1 MADRDDASPRD
12 LIAAAMP
19 APLLLQPGTLWPAT
33 VERTRCAL
41 ASGALQPIAAEQ
53 RFIDDAGVRF
63 AIRKAET
70 LARRDAVGQRRQ
82 RDDDAPRNP
91 FLPCE
96 QALLVAPISPSHV
109 ALLNKF
115 NVIDHHLLIV
125 TRRFEHQ
132 ETLLTPDDFI
142 ALAACLREFDAL
154 AFYNAGPA
162 AGASQA
168 HKHLQL
174 VPLPLGGSSAGVP
187 IEPLFDS
194 LRGRRGPCT
203 VPGFEF
209 RHALSWLNE
218 ELPNDA
224 AAAGDS
230 LHTLY
235 RVLLAAAGLRGVD
248 THGEDR
254 QSAPY
259 NLLVTRRWMLLVPR
273 SRECFGTLSINA
285 LGYAGSLFVRGD
297 DEFETLRRAGPLS
310 VLRAVAVR

>member
-1 MADRDDASPRD
+1 MAERDDASHRD
-12 LIAAAMP
+12 LIATAMP

-41 ASGALQPIAAEQ
+41 ASGALQPIAAESW
-53 RFIDDAGVRF
+53 FIDDAGVRF
-63 AIRKAET
+63 AIRKAENLVRKDT
-70 LARRDAVGQRRQ
+70 ARRQ
-82 RDDDAPRNP
+82 RQHDDDAPRNP

-96 QALLVAPISPSHV
+96 QALVVAPISPSHV
-109 ALLNKF
+109 AVLNKF

-162 AGASQA
+162 AGASQS

-174 VPLPLGGSSAGVP
+174 VPLPLGGGTDGVP
-187 IEPLFDS
+187 IES
-194 LRGRRGPCT
+194 LLDAVRGEGGVRT
-203 VPGFEF
+203 VPGFAF
-209 RHALSWLNE
+209 RHAFARLDERS
-218 ELPNDA
+218 PVDA
-224 AAAGDS
+224 MATADV
-230 LHTLY
+230 LRTLY
-235 RVLLAAAGLRGVD
+235 RALLAAAGLRGID
-248 THGEDR
+248 TNGEER

-285 LGYAGSLFVRGD
+285 LGYAGSLFVRD
-297 DEFETLRRAGPLS
+297 EAEFETLRRAGPLS
-310 VLRAVAVR
+310 VLREVAVR

>member
-1 MADRDDASPRD
+1 
-12 LIAAAMP
+12 MP
-19 APLLLQPGTLWPAT
+19 APLLLQPGTLWSAT

-41 ASGALQPIAAEQ
+41 ASGALRPIATEQ
-53 RFIDDAGVRF
+53 RFIDDAGIRF
-63 AIRKAET
+63 AIRKAES
-70 LARRDAVGQRRQ
+70 LARKDAVTRQ
-82 RDDDAPRNP
+82 RKEGVPRNP

-132 ETLLTPDDFI
+132 ETLLTHEDFV

-154 AFYNAGPA
+154 AFYNAGAA

-174 VPLPLGGSSAGVP
+174 VPLPLGGGSARVP
-187 IEPLFDS
+187 IEPLLDVA
-194 LRGRRGPCT
+194 RGASGVCT
-203 VPGFEF
+203 LPGFEF
-209 RHALSWLNE
+209 RHAFSWLDE
-218 ELPNDA
+218 GLPNDA

-230 LHTLY
+230 LRTLY
-235 RVLLAAAGLRGVD
+235 SALLAAAGLRGVD
-248 THGEDR
+248 TNGEER

-259 NLLVTRRWMLLVPR
+259 NLLVTRCWMLLVAR
-273 SRECFGTLSINA
+273 SRDCYGTLSINA
-285 LGYAGSLFVRGD
+285 LGYAGSLFVRDD
-297 DEFETLRRAGPLS
+297 DEFEALRLAGPLS
-310 VLRAVAVR
+310 VLRDVAVR